1 MTSTGNWALCATE
14 PRQHQRVGA
23 RWLITDVDVARGRIY
38 PKCFFLTDEVGAG
51 KSKQIV
57 DSSQFLYSGVYFPR
71 ADMEAVRTNDH
82 LIDTVLALGPASGTG
97 VWRDPDPALGEVSR
111 HGWPSISNALVEYS
125 VRKTRIKTYEGSLN
139 WIVTNYEF
147 IRRADRLLPLLNALQ
162 NRRFSLVCDE
172 AWALSDVHTD
182 QWKAVNKLRQL
193 AQRVVLLNGTPVTDT
208 PLDLY
213 GQAWLLHPG
222 IIGVRSPRTGGPIFS
237 HFRAKYAMMKPNTSF
252 PVITGWQNL
261 EELRAKV
268 EPYVLRRE
276 TRECF
281 DLPEEME
288 PILIE
293 AALTDDEWRMYRQMR
308 EEMITWLADGNASIA
323 QQAIVKTLR
332 LAQITSGFIGG
343 VQSLDDTGFFDF
355 ETHTVTPGPI
365 EKPTVAVQ
373 EIGRAKLD
381 AMLHF
386 LKRLP
391 VQPQRVLTW
400 ARFRPEIE
408 RTADAFS
415 ILNPAAHLAR
425 RSFKL
430 YGAQS
435 DEDRRAAIRSL
446 NPDIDP
452 GELVI
457 MIGSRAA
464 GGAALNLAGASL
476 EINLS
481 YSFLLR
487 EYLQAR
493 GRTARPGQRN
503 RLQRVDIVATGPK
516 GQKTVDHHV
525 LSALRQKQDVARWT
539 TATWRQKLLEE

>member
-1 MTSTGNWALCATE
+1 MSTGNWDLCATP
-14 PRQHQRVGA
+14 PRQHQRIGA
-23 RWLITDVDVARGRIY
+23 RWMITDVDVARGRIY
-38 PKCFFLTDEVGAG
+38 PRAYFLTDEVGAG
-51 KSKQIV
+51 KSKQVV
-57 DSSQFLYSGVYFPR
+57 DGSQFLYSGVYFPS
-71 ADMEAVRTNDH
+71 ADVEPVYTNTH
-82 LIDTVLALGPASGTG
+82 LIDAVLTIGPAQGRG
-97 VWRDPDPALGEVSR
+97 VWGDPDPALGEVSK
-111 HGWPSISNALVEYS
+111 HGWPSIANHLAEYS
-125 VRKTRIKTYEGSLN
+125 VRRERIKLATNALN

-147 IRRADRLLPLLNALQ
+147 IRRSERLLPLLTVLQ
-162 NRRFSLVCDE
+162 NIKFWLVCDE

-182 QWKAVNKLRQL
+182 QWKAVNKIRQL
-193 AQRVVLLNGTPVTDT
+193 AARVVLLNGTPVTDT

-213 GQAWLLHPG
+213 GQAWLLHPN
-222 IIGVRSPRTGGPIFS
+222 IIGVRSPRTGGPVFS

-281 DLPEEME
+281 DLPEELD
-288 PILIE
+288 PILLE
-293 AALTDDEWRMYRQMR
+293 AKLTETTWKLYRQMR
-308 EEMITWLADGNASIA
+308 EEMVAWLSDGNASIA

-343 VQSLDDTGFFDF
+343 VQSLDETGFLDFDSN
-355 ETHTVTPGPI
+355 VIVPGDARPVI
-365 EKPTVAVQ
+365 PVQ
-373 EIGRAKLD
+373 EVGREKLD
-381 AMLHF
+381 TMLDF
-386 LKRLP
+386 LRRLR
-391 VQPQRVLTW
+391 VQPERVLVW

-408 RTADAFS
+408 RTAKEFSPLAVDAY
-415 ILNPAAHLAR
+415 LRR
-425 RSFKL
+425 RSHML
-430 YGAQS
+430 YGNQS
-435 DEDRRAAIRSL
+435 DDDRKAAIRSL

-452 GELVI
+452 GEQVI
-457 MIGSRAA
+457 MTGSRAA
-464 GGAALNLAGASL
+464 GGAALNLAGAAL

-503 RLQRVDIVATGPK
+503 RLQRVDIVACGPK
-516 GQKTVDHHV
+516 GQRSVDHHV
-525 LSALRQKQDVARWT
+525 LAALRQKQDVAKWT